1 MSKSKSSITR
11 RRLGRA
17 GLATGAATTLLTALS
32 AAPAFA
38 AAGTLTL
45 SSTGGPTGGGNTIVA
60 TFATNPTS
68 PNPTSFGSTTAAYFV
83 AAASATATSV
93 TCPTTY
99 PSSPPATNLVATG
112 SPALKVLAPNKIAVV
127 VPGGVAVNNSIN
139 RYGLCT
145 YAANTSGAALIASG
159 QYTVGTK
166 PKIEAVG
173 AVSPMSG
180 PALGGTTITVKGT
193 GFVANT
199 TAQPNNTTA
208 TIDGEPL
215 TDIVVAG
222 NGNSF
227 TAKTPPH
234 AAGGPFLLA
243 VTTPGGSVNT
253 LGDTTGKATLF
264 NYSNGIVVS
273 PNTAPNNNGSVDLD
287 VLGVGFSNYSF
298 EATKG
303 GTTRSANGHVYLT
316 SGAYNPA
323 DPGGGNAGKKTNAE
337 LTECI
342 NVLVITDEELLCSL
356 PLNHTFTNPAS
367 GTTGVLTAASPK
379 TTKKISATTGSN
391 QITSPTEA
399 ADASGAMKFTQ
410 ADVGMPIDSADGTAT
425 FDAGTVITAVAS
437 PTSAT
442 VSTNAKGNLTG
453 AAAGIPIA
461 RPIASVT
468 VTNST
473 TLTAAAGSF
482 TQADIGRTI
491 ISTTALATD
500 PKLADNTTIVA
511 IGNGGA
517 TATLSAPI
525 TGTLPG
531 VAVTDISVQ
540 QSVPV
545 ANGTYTITV
554 VNDGAVG
561 AQGNGTYSQSII
573 SSGSTFTVA
582 DY

>member
-83 AAASATATSV
+83 AATTATATSV

-99 PSSPPATNLVATG
+99 PSSAPATNLVATG

-127 VPGGVAVNNSIN
+127 VPAGVAVNNSIN

-145 YAANTSGAALIASG
+145 YSANTSGAALIASG

-166 PKIEAVG
+166 PKIDAVG

-199 TAQPNNTTA
+199 TAQPTNTTA

-253 LGDTTGKATLF
+253 LGDTTGKASLF

-273 PNTAPNNNGSVDLD
+273 PNTAPNHNGSVDLD

-316 SGAYNPA
+316 AGGYNPLSNSGA
-323 DPGGGNAGKKTNAE
+323 KTNPE

-356 PLNHTFTNPAS
+356 PLNHTFTNPTS
-367 GTTGVLTAASPK
+367 GTTGVLTAATAK
-379 TTKKISATTGSN
+379 TGKVITATSGSN
-391 QITSPTEA
+391 QITSP
-399 ADASGAMKFTQ
+399 ASGGTAMGFTQ
-410 ADVGMPIDSADGTAT
+410 ADVGMVLDAGDGTTT
-425 FDAGTVITAVAS
+425 FDAGTLITAVAS

-442 VSTNAKGNLTG
+442 VSNNAKGNLVAGTG
-453 AAAGIPIA
+453 AGLTNA
-461 RPIASVT
+461 RPIANVT

-473 TLTAAAGSF
+473 TLTAASGSF
-482 TQADIGRTI
+482 TQADIGRTVV
-491 ISTTALATD
+491 SASALTTD
-500 PKLADNTTIVA
+500 PKLADNTTIIA
-511 IGNGGA
+511 IGTGGT

-531 VAVTDISVQ
+531 SPLAADISVQ

-561 AQGNGTYSQSII
+561 AQLSATYSQSII